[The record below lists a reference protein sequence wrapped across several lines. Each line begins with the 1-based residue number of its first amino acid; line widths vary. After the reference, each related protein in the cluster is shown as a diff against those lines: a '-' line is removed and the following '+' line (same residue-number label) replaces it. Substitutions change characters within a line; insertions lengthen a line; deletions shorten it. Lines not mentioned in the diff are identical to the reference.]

1 MPQTIY
7 IKDYDTEIEIPDGS
21 DMVQVQSALQK
32 QFPPKNAQAIS
43 SMPSQPQTTG
53 FKRIAQNVAPYARPA
68 LEMGGALAGAAL
80 AAPGNVMAP
89 GLASL
94 AGAGLGYAGGR
105 QVANALDEYA
115 GRKAPSTLSQAL
127 ASTAIAIPEGA
138 AMEAGGAVI
147 GKGIQAGL
155 SAVAKAAPRIWESVA
170 KIPPRSVDKATR
182 DKAVATAIENKIVP
196 NEKGFKKLGGMIDET
211 NAQIS
216 KVIQDA
222 EALSKWAIDKNKKL
236 GYKEW
241 DEGKLSIPDILR
253 RLESVRQWAYKSYAD
268 PAPVLKMLREYK
280 AGILQMR
287 GKSITPGD
295 AQALKQ
301 GIYRRLTDSAYG
313 EYSTPVK
320 EMDKAFARGIKEE
333 IVEKFPQLKNLNSK
347 DSALINLSNVIEG
360 TVNRTRNWDLVGL
373 TDLAGSGIGA
383 VAGGTSSGGDW
394 RKGGEGAA
402 IGLVVARALRSPAV
416 MARLAFALDKAA
428 RGGLKNL
435 PKAGPKIATRLA
447 SYGAEQIGEKG
458 REQIINQLAPAFANM
473 DMTANAGAEPISPRQ
488 SKPFTP
494 SPAREVMQTAIKAYN
509 SGDFDGTIKALTQA
523 IQLDPSLAESYQNQM
538 RRVMLERKNTAE
550 IMQKRGMRQ

>member
-7 IKDYDTEIEIPDGS
+7 IKDYDTEIEIPDGA
-21 DMVQVQSALQK
+21 DMAQVQAALQK
-32 QFPPKNAQAIS
+32 QFPAKNVQPEQTT
-43 SMPSQPQTTG
+43 PSQPPVGG
-53 FKRIAQNVAPYARPA
+53 FKQLVQNVAPYARPA

-80 AAPGNVMAP
+80 AAPGNVLAP

-127 ASTAIAIPEGA
+127 ASTALAIPEGA
-138 AMEAGGAVI
+138 AMEAGGAVM

-155 SAVAKAAPRIWESVA
+155 KAVAKAAPRIWESVA
-170 KIPPRSVDKATR
+170 KIPPRSVDKVTR

-222 EALSKWAIDKNKKL
+222 EATSKWAVNKNTKL
-236 GYKEW
+236 GYKEF

-280 AGILQMR
+280 AGIMQMR
-287 GKSITPGD
+287 GKTISPGD

-301 GIYRRLTDSAYG
+301 GIYRRLTDAAYG
-313 EYSTPVK
+313 EFSTPAK

-333 IVEKFPQLKNLNSK
+333 IVEKFPQLKNLNAK
-347 DSALINLSNVIEG
+347 DSALINLANVIEG

-394 RKGGEGAA
+394 KKGGEGAA
-402 IGLVVARALRSPAV
+402 IGLLVARALRSPAV
-416 MARLAFALDKAA
+416 MARLAFAMSKAA
-428 RGGLKNL
+428 KTGLKAL
-435 PKAGPKIATRLA
+435 PKTGPQAAVRA
-447 SYGAEQIGEKG
+447 MSYGAEQIGEKG
-458 REQIINQLAPAFANM
+458 REQIAGQLAPAFANL
-473 DMTANAGAEPISPRQ
+473 DPTANAGSETLPAQPAKSF
-488 SKPFTP
+488 SP
-494 SPAREVMQTAIKAYN
+494 SPARNSMQAAIKSYLTGN
-509 SGDFDGTIKALTQA
+509 YDGTIDALTEAMQ
-523 IQLDPSLAESYQNQM
+523 QDPKLADSYRN
-538 RRVMLERKNTAE
+538 MLRNVQHEQKSYKDYMARKGR
-550 IMQKRGMRQ
+550 K